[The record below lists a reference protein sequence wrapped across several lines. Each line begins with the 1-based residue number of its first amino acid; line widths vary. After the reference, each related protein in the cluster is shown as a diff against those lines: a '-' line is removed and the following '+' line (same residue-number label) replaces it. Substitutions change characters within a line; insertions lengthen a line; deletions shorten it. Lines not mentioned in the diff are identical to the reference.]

1 LTDIFTNLAT
11 AHPALVVLGIFL
23 VLLLCGFGL
32 PLPEDIVLA
41 FTGYAV
47 HLGVMPIWLAVVVG
61 VAGVL
66 IGDST
71 LWYLG
76 RRYGENVFKLRL
88 VRRLLPPQRLERV
101 QRLYQRYGSRV
112 LFTARFTPM
121 LRAGVF
127 LFAGWAR
134 VSYLRFLATDGSAA
148 LISVPTIIIVTY
160 LLGNQ
165 IDRAVKAV
173 RGVEHWILV
182 AIGLAVIAHIVHGV
196 IARRREAR
204 EATGAAP
211 ASQRVDKAAPDEPAP

>member
-1 LTDIFTNLAT
+1 V
-11 AHPALVVLGIFL
+11 VVLGIFF

-47 HLGVMPIWLAVVVG
+47 HLQVMPLWLGIAVG
-61 VAGVL
+61 MAGVL

-71 LWYLG
+71 LFFIG
-76 RRYGENVFKLRL
+76 RRYGERVLRFRL
-88 VRRLLPPQRLERV
+88 IRRMLPPPRLEKI

-134 VSYLRFLATDGSAA
+134 VSYAKFLATDGSAA
-148 LISVPTIIIVTY
+148 LISVPAIVVVTY
-160 LLGNQ
+160 LLGDQ
-165 IDRAVKAV
+165 IDRAIRAV
-173 RGVEHWILV
+173 RGVEHWILI
-182 AIGLAVIAHIVHGV
+182 AIGVLVVAHIVHGR
-196 IARRREAR
+196 IAQRREAR
-204 EATGAAP
+204 EAQT
-211 ASQRVDKAAPDEPAP
+211 PAPLPETSKDDPLR